1 MEEIVSLTQDLSN
14 LAAGT
19 YTVVA
24 TDENGCSVTTTVEIT
39 EAEEM
44 AITETHSD
52 YTGYGVSC
60 NGATDGS
67 IDVTV
72 TGGTGI
78 YTYQWS
84 NGATTEDVADL
95 GAGVYTVFVTD
106 ENGCSVSI
114 EVEITEADSL
124 ELVVD
129 SVTDG
134 PHILGDIEEGFGS
147 IAITVSGGTGVYTYE
162 WTAPLSDGSTYTWIN
177 GDDIDGLFAGTY
189 NVVATDE
196 NGCSVS
202 ADITVDFYTPSAWD
216 VDETDCAHIIEVPS
230 DVNISIDDNPITYG
244 DWISVSL
251 GGDIVGMMWNG
262 EESSFT
268 VYSDAAFTSDEF
280 VWSIWNADEANVD
293 LLGGDSD
300 EAYYDAEA
308 LYDETY
314 PNEGDFACDG
324 LSRVLDIVA
333 RTIYMQ
339 QIDLEEGWGMYSTF
353 ISPDDTNIETVMSEV
368 TPNLTIMKDEL
379 GNVFWPLLGLNTIGD
394 IIDGEGYSI
403 KMAEGSM
410 LEVSG
415 DLIDPELELYMPSG
429 WSFIGYLHQEGAD
442 ASEMMAPVAEDM
454 IIMKDGQGNV
464 LWFDIN
470 VNTIGNGTG
479 MMMPG
484 QGFAIKM
491 VESEGGFSYT
501 YPSISEGARI
511 ASPSPVYALSHY
523 QKSQNTG
530 NNMTIGIPLEA
541 WSVLPE
547 IGDEIAAYNSKGTLV
562 GSVTYNGE
570 ATALTV
576 WGDDITT
583 EDKIEGL
590 VEGEVISLEI
600 WRKTENLVEDVK
612 IDVWEIGNNV
622 YSSNGIALAGNARM
636 AGSLSAGFELYS
648 NYPNPFDVQ
657 TTVSFFVPENGKV
670 RIGIYD
676 MLGNLVEELANQ
688 TFEPGMYNLDFIAN
702 DIAQGTYFVRM
713 EADGTVLT
721 NKIDLV
727 K

>member
-1 MEEIVSLTQDLSN
+1 ME
-14 LAAGT
+14 
-19 YTVVA
+19 
-24 TDENGCSVTTTVEIT
+24 
-39 EAEEM
+39 
-44 AITETHSD
+44 
-52 YTGYGVSC
+52 
-60 NGATDGS
+60 
-67 IDVTV
+67 
-72 TGGTGI
+72 
-78 YTYQWS
+78 WR
-84 NGATTEDVADL
+84 
-95 GAGVYTVFVTD
+95 
-106 ENGCSVSI
+106 
-114 EVEITEADSL
+114 
-124 ELVVD
+124 
-129 SVTDG
+129 
-134 PHILGDIEEGFGS
+134 
-147 IAITVSGGTGVYTYE
+147 
-162 WTAPLSDGSTYTWIN
+162 
-177 GDDIDGLFAGTY
+177 
-189 NVVATDE
+189 
-196 NGCSVS
+196 
-202 ADITVDFYTPSAWD
+202 
-216 VDETDCAHIIEVPS
+216 
-230 DVNISIDDNPITYG
+230 
-244 DWISVSL
+244 
-251 GGDIVGMMWNG
+251 
-262 EESSFT
+262 ESSFT

-280 VWSIWNADEANVD
+280 VWSIWNADEANED